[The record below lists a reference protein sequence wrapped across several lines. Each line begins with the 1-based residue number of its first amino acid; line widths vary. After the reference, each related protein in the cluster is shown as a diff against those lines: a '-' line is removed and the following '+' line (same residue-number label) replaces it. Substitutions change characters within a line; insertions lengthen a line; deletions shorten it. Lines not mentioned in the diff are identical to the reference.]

1 MKAREGRYA
10 ILFAAAAIAVT
21 ITALAACE
29 RYHALVH
36 GHHQCSLD
44 ERPIHPE
51 MKVRLILEG
60 RKVAADSCCLRCAI
74 NESLQSGKT
83 VRVISVTDYKT
94 RNSIAPEQATYVT
107 GADIAPCAGPVLAAS
122 AGRQEVEMK
131 AWDRCAPSSIAFA
144 NAADAREFRRAH
156 GGRVETWQQVIAN
169 SKLVSR

>member
-1 MKAREGRYA
+1 MLAG
-10 ILFAAAAIAVT
+10 F
-21 ITALAACE
+21 AACE

-60 RKVAADSCCLRCAI
+60 GKVAADSCCLRCAI
-74 NESLQSGKT
+74 NESIQSGKT
-83 VRVISVTDYKT
+83 VRVISVTDYNT
-94 RNSIAPEQATYVT
+94 RKSIAPEQATYLT
-107 GADIAPCAGPVLAAS
+107 GADVAPCAGPALEAS
-122 AGRQEVEMK
+122 PGRHEIEMK

-144 NAADAREFRRAH
+144 NPADAREFQRAH
-156 GGRVETWQQVIAN
+156 GGRIETWAQVIGE